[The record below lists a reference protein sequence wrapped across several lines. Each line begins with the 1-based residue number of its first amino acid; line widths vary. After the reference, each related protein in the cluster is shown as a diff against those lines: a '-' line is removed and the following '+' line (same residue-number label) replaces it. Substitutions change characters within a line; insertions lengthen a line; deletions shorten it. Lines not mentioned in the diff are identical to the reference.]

1 MPQPPYA
8 IIPTTSHRRPRYH
21 LLFAGLV
28 LAAAGVTAGV
38 LLRPAGTLPQPGVV
52 ESITTTSAARGA
64 QTPAQTA
71 AQTAAQTPVQTPA
84 QTPAQ
89 TVMSEAAPSP
99 ATRGAATTPLLTRP
113 AAVCI
118 TCGTVETVRAAQRQ
132 VESQG
137 VGAVPGAAGMHEV
150 RVRMDDGTLRSFSSA
165 TQPQPGAA
173 VRLQGDS
180 YRVVQP
186 PSQDGRANGGP

>member
-8 IIPTTSHRRPRYH
+8 IIPTTGHRRPRYK
-21 LLFAGLV
+21 LLALAGLV
-28 LAAAGVTAGV
+28 LAAAGVTAV
-38 LLRPAGTLPQPGVV
+38 LLLRPAGTLPQPGVV

-64 QTPAQTA
+64 
-71 AQTAAQTPVQTPA
+71 QTPA

>member
-8 IIPTTSHRRPRYH
+8 IIPTTSHRRPRYK
-21 LLFAGLV
+21 LLALAGLV
-28 LAAAGVTAGV
+28 LAAAGIAAGL
-38 LLRPAGTLPQPGVV
+38 LLRPASTLPRPGVV
-52 ESITTTSAARGA
+52 ESINTASAARDA
-64 QTPAQTA
+64 QTPTQPP
-71 AQTAAQTPVQTPA
+71 AQTPT

-89 TVMSEAAPSP
+89 TVMSEAAPFP
-99 ATRGAATTPLLTRP
+99 ATRGAATTPLLTRN

-118 TCGTVETVRAAQRQ
+118 TCGTVETVRAAQRK
-132 VESQG
+132 VEGQG
-137 VGAVPGAAGMHEV
+137 VGAAPGAAGMHEV
-150 RVRMDDGTLRSFSSA
+150 LVRMDDGTVRSFNSA

-186 PSQDGRANGGP
+186 P

>member
-8 IIPTTSHRRPRYH
+8 IIPTTSHRRPRYK
-21 LLFAGLV
+21 LLALAGLV
-28 LAAAGVTAGV
+28 LAAAGIAAGL
-38 LLRPAGTLPQPGVV
+38 LLRPAGTLPRPGVV
-52 ESITTTSAARGA
+52 ESINTASAARGV
-64 QTPAQTA
+64 QTPAQTP
-71 AQTAAQTPVQTPA
+71 T

-89 TVMSEAAPSP
+89 TVMSEAAPSL
-99 ATRGAATTPLLTRP
+99 ATRGAATTPLLTRN

-118 TCGTVETVRAAQRQ
+118 TCGTVETVRAAQRK
-132 VESQG
+132 VEGQG
-137 VGAVPGAAGMHEV
+137 VGAAPGAAGMHEV
-150 RVRMDDGTLRSFSSA
+150 LVRMDDGTVRSFNSA

-186 PSQDGRANGGP
+186 P